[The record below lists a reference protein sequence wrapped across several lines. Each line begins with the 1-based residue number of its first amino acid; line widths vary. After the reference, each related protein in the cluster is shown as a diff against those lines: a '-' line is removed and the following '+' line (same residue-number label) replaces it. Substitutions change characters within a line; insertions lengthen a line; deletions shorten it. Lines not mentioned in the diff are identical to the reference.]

1 MPLIFPD
8 ISGMQVTSAG
18 QDRELSVIRVLA
30 RDLPDDYAVYHNVLY
45 STVHDAKQFCG
56 EIDVIVLCPHGH
68 LVLLEIK
75 AGNVEFSDAG
85 IHKDYA
91 DRKRDVLSQ
100 MRFQYGALRQR
111 LKEERLQV
119 QMLQYLVLPDMEVEQ
134 GTVTYP
140 LAHIIDR
147 RSMRFLGKIIR
158 DGSQKLDKNNPDRF
172 EALSHFLGNTFALA
186 ADPSARICALNQAVV
201 QLSEG
206 LATWGVRI
214 HAPSGRYLVR
224 ATAGSGKTQLALRL
238 LENASSQGQEMLYV
252 CYNRALADHLRR
264 CTQMPAHCIVTFH
277 ELALDILRRQFPDQA
292 SFDFTHPDIFQRA
305 ESAFCITD
313 KPPSLKMLI
322 IDEGQDFRPE
332 WIQALLR
339 QCVPDAQV
347 YVLHDLAQNL
357 YFHDNAVDASTECLS
372 DAVEITCMENFR
384 SPRSIVE
391 VINALDLA
399 GTAVEAR
406 CPHAG
411 DIPGFHRWE
420 NTDSSGMD
428 KLEGVVAQLIAEG
441 LEPKDIALLSYAGR
455 ANSLLLR
462 RKSIA
467 GIPLR
472 CFTGKF
478 DEDREP
484 IWSEGLLLAET
495 IYRFKGQAAPVIVLC
510 EVDFERLDAQS
521 KNRLFVGMTRA
532 QWRLEIV
539 LSARA
544 ERALMT
550 AITESD
556 EM

>member
-1 MPLIFPD
+1 MALIFPD
-8 ISGMQVTSAG
+8 ISGMQATSAG
-18 QDRELSVIRVLA
+18 QDRELSVIHVLA
-30 RDLPDDYAVYHNVLY
+30 SDLPDDYAVYHNVLY
-45 STVHDAKQFCG
+45 SIVHDAKQFCG
-56 EIDVIVLCPHGH
+56 EIDVIVLCPQGY

-158 DGSQKLDKNNPDRF
+158 DGSENLGKNHPDRF
-172 EALSHFLGNTFALA
+172 EALSHFLSNTFALA
-186 ADPSARICALNQAVV
+186 TDPSTRIGALNQAVV

-206 LATWGVRI
+206 LATWAVRI
-214 HAPSGRYLVR
+214 HAPSGRYLLR

-238 LENASSQGQEMLYV
+238 LDKALTQGQEMLYV

-264 CTQMPAHCIVTFH
+264 CAQVPAHCVVTFH
-277 ELALDILRRQFPDQA
+277 ELALNILRRQFPDQA
-292 SFDFTHPDIFQRA
+292 SFDFTLPDIFQRA
-305 ESAFCITD
+305 EAVFCASNQ
-313 KPPSLKMLI
+313 PPRLNLLI

-339 QCVPDAQV
+339 QCVPDAQA
-347 YVLHDLAQNL
+347 YVLHDPAQNL
-357 YFHDNAVDASTECLS
+357 YGPGNAIDASTECLS

-384 SPRSIVE
+384 SPRRIVE

-399 GTAVEAR
+399 GTAIDAR

-411 DIPGFHRWE
+411 EIPGFHRWE
-420 NTDSSGMD
+420 NTESSGMD
-428 KLEGVVAQLIAEG
+428 KLDEIVAQLMTEG
-441 LEPKDIALLSYAGR
+441 IEPKDVALLSYAGR
-455 ANSLLLR
+455 ANSLLLQR
-462 RKSIA
+462 ESIA

-472 CFTGKF
+472 CFTGEF
-478 DEDREP
+478 DQDREP

-521 KNRLFVGMTRA
+521 RNRLFVGMTRA

-539 LSARA
+539 LSDRA
-544 ERALMT
+544 EKALM
-550 AITESD
+550 AALTESNGG
-556 EM
+556 